1 MENYSSRGDF
11 GMITVGIVGAGRGGG
26 AVLKAM
32 EGLPDVRVAGVADLN
47 EDAPGMRFARERG
60 IRTFRDCLELLNLP
74 GLDIV
79 VEATG
84 NPKVQELLHANR
96 PERVTIADA
105 HVARLMMTMVDAKED
120 MLKELHAQA
129 QELAA
134 MADQLNKSVK
144 EITATAQELAAGAES
159 LAAQGK
165 RLESIADTARQ
176 HVMEIGEVLEFIKK
190 VATEI
195 KLLGLNAAIEA
206 ARAGEHGR
214 GFTVV
219 ADEVRKL
226 AENSAVSTEKIGKIL
241 RNIER
246 SVSGILAEVNET
258 AGVSERQAASTEQM
272 AATIEQLGSL
282 ADSLKDMAERL
293 AEMQ

>member
-1 MENYSSRGDF
+1 
-11 GMITVGIVGAGRGGG
+11 
-26 AVLKAM
+26 
-32 EGLPDVRVAGVADLN
+32 
-47 EDAPGMRFARERG
+47 
-60 IRTFRDCLELLNLP
+60 
-74 GLDIV
+74 
-79 VEATG
+79 
-84 NPKVQELLHANR
+84 
-96 PERVTIADA
+96 
-105 HVARLMMTMVDAKED
+105 
-120 MLKELHAQA
+120 
-129 QELAA
+129 

-144 EITATAQELAAGAES
+144 EIAATAQELAAGAES

-165 RLESIADTARQ
+165 RLENIADTAKQ

-190 VATEI
+190 VATET
-195 KLLGLNAAIEA
+195 KLLGLNAALEA

-226 AENSAVSTEKIGKIL
+226 AENSAVSAEKIGKIL
-241 RNIER
+241 RNIEK

-282 ADSLKDMAERL
+282 ADNLKDMAEKL
-293 AEMQ
+293 AEMK